1 MSKFRQNGELCYFI
15 LTGMFVILRYK
26 IKTHYDIDALLAFS
40 VSETRDEL
48 LKKRLLSSLYQEK
61 ITSFN
66 TRNKKLKGLMSKNKS
81 AESNYSTP

>member
-40 VSETRDEL
+40 VSETRD
-48 LKKRLLSSLYQEK
+48 
-61 ITSFN
+61 
-66 TRNKKLKGLMSKNKS
+66 KL
-81 AESNYSTP
+81 

>member
-40 VSETRDEL
+40 VSETRDKL
-48 LKKRLLSSLYQEK
+48 LKKRLLSSL
-61 ITSFN
+61 
-66 TRNKKLKGLMSKNKS
+66 
-81 AESNYSTP
+81 

>member
-1 MSKFRQNGELCYFI
+1 
-15 LTGMFVILRYK
+15 MFVILRYK
-26 IKTHYDIDALLAFS
+26 IKTHYDIDVLLAFS
-40 VSETRDEL
+40 VSETRDKL